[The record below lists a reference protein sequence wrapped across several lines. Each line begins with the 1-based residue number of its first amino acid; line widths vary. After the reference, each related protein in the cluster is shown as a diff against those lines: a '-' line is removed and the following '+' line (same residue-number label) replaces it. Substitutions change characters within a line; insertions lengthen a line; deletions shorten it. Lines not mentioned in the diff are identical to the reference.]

1 MGKSLNLFVP
11 SKAPSHRQQRVAQ
24 ELRFYLSEIFMRG
37 DFPPR
42 FDEEGELLDL
52 PTAVTVTD
60 VHLSPDLKHA
70 TVFVMPLG
78 GQHKEETLAFLK
90 AASGYF
96 RKMISQ
102 KLQLRV
108 TPKLIFEIDN
118 AFLAAEKIEEILRKV

>member
-24 ELRFYLSEIFMRG
+24 EIRFYLSEILMRG
-37 DFPPR
+37 DIPAR
-42 FDEEGELLDL
+42 YNDEGELLTL
-52 PTAVTVTD
+52 PTTVTVTD
-60 VHLSPDLKHA
+60 VRLSPDLKHA

-78 GQHKEETLAFLK
+78 GQHKEETIAFLK
-90 AASGYF
+90 IASGYF

-108 TPKLIFEIDN
+108 TPKLVFEIDPV
-118 AFLAAEKIEEILRKV
+118 FSAAEKIDEILKKV